1 MEDAGRTLHLH
12 LFSFPPSFPD
22 GRGFCS
28 ARREQYADVA
38 QSVRAPRVVDIVGS
52 IPTVCTRGRV
62 APGQCETVVVMAHM
76 EMTMLAENCTVGGK
90 DDTLL
95 ICRLSEEQRI
105 RQFSEE

>member
-1 MEDAGRTLHLH
+1 MMEDAGRTLHLH
-12 LFSFPPSFPD
+12 IFSFPPSFPD
-22 GRGFCS
+22 GRGFGS

-38 QSVRAPRVVDIVGS
+38 QSVEHAALTALIPDVGS

-90 DDTLL
+90 
-95 ICRLSEEQRI
+95 RLSVMVLHL
-105 RQFSEE
+105 